1 MINNTPLGDRKHYV
15 RFMESANTAL
25 AEPEKW
31 CLDGGCTDTNWGGRD
46 RLHHR
51 SENCP
56 VARPTELERLSG
68 VASARIREIDA
79 VWSNLAAK
87 EFTFLDDAQRDIYDY
102 VCMSWVNGGAYDV
115 AALTVASV
123 ERDTETLTYHMSISF
138 EEFWNTVPS
147 HRRDVLKRNVEDA
160 QSLAKLNDASDAAV
174 TLTEGIRNL
183 GAGVPVPYD
192 ELVAAVQK
200 LTDAALNRKEQ
211 S

>member
-1 MINNTPLGDRKHYV
+1 MTNMPLGDRKHYL
-15 RFMESANTAL
+15 RFIESSNTAL

-31 CLDGGCTDTNWGGRD
+31 CLDGECKDTNWGGRD

-102 VCMSWVNGGAYDV
+102 VCLSWVNGGAYDI

-123 ERDTETLTYHMSISF
+123 ERDTETLTYRVSVSF
-138 EEFWNTVPS
+138 EEFWNTVPYY
-147 HRRDVLKRNVEDA
+147 RRDVLKQNVEDA

-192 ELVAAVQK
+192 ELVTAVQK